1 MSEPVPAEPT
11 GHTGDEPA
19 LRDRA
24 AHLPSYR
31 DDYVARRSSTPPS
44 RRWLAA
50 FAAAL
55 VAGPAGVL
63 GAFLGAFASAGPLPV
78 VVFAVVL
85 VGPAVEEFVKA
96 ASSLYLAEQRPW
108 LVPAGWTLVAIV
120 VAGGLGFAVIENWI
134 YLNVYIDDPSDAII
148 RWRWIAGPLVH
159 GSASMLAG
167 IGVRRIWNQT
177 NTTGA
182 KPDAHRATP
191 WFIAAVTLH
200 GTYNALAVLAEVF
213 ELI

>member
-1 MSEPVPAEPT
+1 MSRRCAT
-11 GHTGDEPA
+11 GPHTCRA
-19 LRDRA
+19 TATTTWRA
-24 AHLPSYR
+24 AAPRRRLVVGS
-31 DDYVARRSSTPPS
+31 RRSQP
-44 RRWLAA
+44 RWLQ
-50 FAAAL
+50 
-55 VAGPAGVL
+55 VPL
-63 GAFLGAFASAGPLPV
+63 GCSGLFSEHSPQQDR
-78 VVFAVVL
+78 
-85 VGPAVEEFVKA
+85 KA

-167 IGVRRIWNQT
+167 IGVRRIWTQT